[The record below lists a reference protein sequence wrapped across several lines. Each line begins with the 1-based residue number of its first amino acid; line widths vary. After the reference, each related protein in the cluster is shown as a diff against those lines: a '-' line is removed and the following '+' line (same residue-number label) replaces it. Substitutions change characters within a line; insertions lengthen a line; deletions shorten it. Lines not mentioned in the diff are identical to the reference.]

1 MVQWSV
7 KGGVCFLKIQI
18 YTTTTCPYCKLEKEY
33 FDSKGIKYENI
44 FVDQDSKAAEDM
56 VKISGQMGVP
66 FTVITKD
73 DGSLI
78 SILGFD
84 KDKINQALGL

>member
-1 MVQWSV
+1 MKVA
-7 KGGVCFLKIQI
+7 I

-33 FDSKGIKYENI
+33 LDSKGIKYDNI
-44 FVDQDSKAAEDM
+44 FVDQDAKAAEEM

-66 FTVITKD
+66 FTVITQD
-73 DGSLI
+73 DGSKE

-84 KDKINQALGL
+84 KARIDSALRLV